1 MKNFFYFIFLTFI
14 FLFFS
19 TVVYLS
25 TIGVETSKFNNLIV
39 KEIKKKNTK
48 IDIELK
54 KIKIKLD
61 IKKLQLFLSTSSPK
75 IIYQNI
81 KIPITKIKVYTKIN
95 KIFNTNIEM
104 SRIVFRVEKFK
115 IQDIQKIA
123 VRIKPSNFKT
133 YLLNNIKGGEIEK
146 ASFDLNINKYFKLLD
161 YKVDGSIKKMDAKI
175 VSDFIIKDINFKF
188 KTDNSLTLIN
198 SINAKYEGLL
208 ISSGSINFQQKKE
221 IEIKGKFNSQFNMK
235 EDQINKFF
243 SKVKFFKKNKIKM
256 QGSLLHVFD
265 LKINNNFKIIDYN
278 YKSSGNILQS
288 QVVLKNDFKSNYVK
302 KSIKNIFLE
311 KTKLEISFN
320 KQNNNKLLLDG
331 FYSLDNSNYKKFK
344 IINNLNKKNQNYNIN
359 LNLTENIF
367 FDIINF
373 NTNSKNKSKIK
384 VEVNLKNKKF
394 IFKLIEFSEGK
405 NNISV
410 KGLVLSSKN
419 EIEKISSIKIQ
430 TFNKNIENNNFV
442 INFGKKISVL
452 GEKYDSSNLL
462 KLLSAPNKSNLFKSF
477 NKEVEIQIKNLITE
491 SKIPLYNFNLIG
503 FIKKGKFNK
512 ISAKSEFTEGKYLD
526 ISLKEELNNKKILEV
541 YSDYPQ
547 ALLGNYKFFEGIKDG
562 KLLYSSMIDTTGS
575 VSKLIVENFKVTK
588 APTFATLLALAD
600 LGGIADLISGQGMSF
615 DILEINLKDD
625 SLVTTIDEIL
635 ALGPSVSLQM
645 DGYIEKKTGLVSLSG
660 TLVPAKTL
668 NQLISKIPVVGNIL
682 IGNKV
687 GEGVFGV
694 SFKMKGSP
702 GNIKTSVNPIKT
714 ITPRFITRA
723 LEKMKKK

>member
-1 MKNFFYFIFLTFI
+1 MKKFFYFIFLTFI

-161 YKVDGSIKKMDAKI
+161 YKVNGSIKKMDAKI

-243 SKVKFFKKNKIKM
+243 SKVKFLKKNKIKM

-278 YKSSGNILQS
+278 YKSSGNISQS
-288 QVVLKNDFKSNYVK
+288 QVVLKNDFKSNYIK

-373 NTNSKNKSKIK
+373 NTDSKNKSKIK

-394 IFKLIEFSEGK
+394 IFKLIEFSEGE

-462 KLLSAPNKSNLFKSF
+462 KLLSTPNKSNLFKSF

-575 VSKLIVENFKVTK
+575 VSKLTVENFKVTK

>member
-1 MKNFFYFIFLTFI
+1 MKKFFYFIFLTFI

-161 YKVDGSIKKMDAKI
+161 YKVNGSIKKMDAKI

-198 SINAKYEGLL
+198 SINAKYEGVL

-243 SKVKFFKKNKIKM
+243 SKVKFFKKNKVKM

-278 YKSSGNILQS
+278 YKSSGNISQS
-288 QVVLKNDFKSNYVK
+288 QVVLKNDFKSNYIK

-373 NTNSKNKSKIK
+373 NTDSKNKSKIK

-419 EIEKISSIKIQ
+419 EIEKISNIKIQ
-430 TFNKNIENNNFV
+430 TFNKNMENNNFV

-462 KLLSAPNKSNLFKSF
+462 KLLSTPNKSNLFKSF

-575 VSKLIVENFKVTK
+575 VSKLTVENFKVTK

>member
-1 MKNFFYFIFLTFI
+1 MKKFFYFIFLTFI

-243 SKVKFFKKNKIKM
+243 SKVKFLKKNKIKM

-265 LKINNNFKIIDYN
+265 LKINNNLKIIDYN
-278 YKSSGNILQS
+278 YKSSGNISQS
-288 QVVLKNDFKSNYVK
+288 QVVLKNDFKSNYIK

-373 NTNSKNKSKIK
+373 NTDSKNKSKIK

>member
-1 MKNFFYFIFLTFI
+1 
-14 FLFFS
+14 
-19 TVVYLS
+19 
-25 TIGVETSKFNNLIV
+25 
-39 KEIKKKNTK
+39 
-48 IDIELK
+48 
-54 KIKIKLD
+54 
-61 IKKLQLFLSTSSPK
+61 
-75 IIYQNI
+75 
-81 KIPITKIKVYTKIN
+81 
-95 KIFNTNIEM
+95 
-104 SRIVFRVEKFK
+104 
-115 IQDIQKIA
+115 
-123 VRIKPSNFKT
+123 
-133 YLLNNIKGGEIEK
+133 
-146 ASFDLNINKYFKLLD
+146 
-161 YKVDGSIKKMDAKI
+161 
-175 VSDFIIKDINFKF
+175 
-188 KTDNSLTLIN
+188 
-198 SINAKYEGLL
+198 
-208 ISSGSINFQQKKE
+208 
-221 IEIKGKFNSQFNMK
+221 
-235 EDQINKFF
+235 
-243 SKVKFFKKNKIKM
+243 
-256 QGSLLHVFD
+256 
-265 LKINNNFKIIDYN
+265 
-278 YKSSGNILQS
+278 
-288 QVVLKNDFKSNYVK
+288 
-302 KSIKNIFLE
+302 
-311 KTKLEISFN
+311 
-320 KQNNNKLLLDG
+320 
-331 FYSLDNSNYKKFK
+331 
-344 IINNLNKKNQNYNIN
+344 
-359 LNLTENIF
+359 
-367 FDIINF
+367 
-373 NTNSKNKSKIK
+373 
-384 VEVNLKNKKF
+384 
-394 IFKLIEFSEGK
+394 
-405 NNISV
+405 
-410 KGLVLSSKN
+410 
-419 EIEKISSIKIQ
+419 
-430 TFNKNIENNNFV
+430 
-442 INFGKKISVL
+442 
-452 GEKYDSSNLL
+452 
-462 KLLSAPNKSNLFKSF
+462 
-477 NKEVEIQIKNLITE
+477 LITE

>member
-1 MKNFFYFIFLTFI
+1 MKKFFYFIFLTFI

-161 YKVDGSIKKMDAKI
+161 YKVNGSIKKMDAKI

>member
-1 MKNFFYFIFLTFI
+1 MKKFFYFIFLTFI

-373 NTNSKNKSKIK
+373 NTDSKNKSKIK

>member
-288 QVVLKNDFKSNYVK
+288 QVLLKNDFKSNYVK